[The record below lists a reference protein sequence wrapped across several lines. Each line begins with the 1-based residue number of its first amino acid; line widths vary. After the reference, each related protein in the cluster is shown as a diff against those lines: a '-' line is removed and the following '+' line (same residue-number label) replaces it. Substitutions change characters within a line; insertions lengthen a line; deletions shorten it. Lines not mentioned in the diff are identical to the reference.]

1 MGFHEGIE
9 DGGVVWPN
17 PLRAVFML
25 YEPLAR
31 VVAEQLGADDAAD
44 YLAAAL
50 VCEEEWSE
58 GRGGSERFAAAWST
72 VCEIE
77 AVVVNPW

>member
-1 MGFHEGIE
+1 MDCFEDEG
-9 DGGVVWPN
+9 GGVVWPD
-17 PLRAVFML
+17 PLRALFML
-25 YEPLAR
+25 YEPLSR
-31 VVAEQLGADDAAD
+31 VVAEQLGPDDAAD

-50 VCEEEWSE
+50 VCEEELSE

-77 AVVVNPW
+77 SAVVIPW